1 MNRQFILDT
10 ESKRYLLKVAR
21 ESIKMKLS
29 NSQFEHP
36 SSIPETLNFKSGC
49 FVTLHLNGELRGCI
63 GNFRQDVN
71 IVKNVSEMAISAAF
85 SDPRFYPITAT
96 ELEKCKI
103 EVSILSPMIRCKAED
118 IVVGRDG
125 IYIKKGYYSGVLLP
139 QVAMEYN
146 FDRKTFLD
154 HTCIKAR
161 LKPGCWE
168 DEKTEIYRFEA
179 DIFSEE

>member
-1 MNRQFILDT
+1 MNRGFILDI
-10 ESKRYLLKVAR
+10 ESKIYLLKIAR
-21 ESIKMKLS
+21 HSIEMKLENKLS
-29 NSQFEHP
+29 KITT
-36 SSIPETLNFKSGC
+36 IPPKTLNFKSGC
-49 FVTLHLNGELRGCI
+49 FVTLRLNGELRGCI
-63 GNFRQDVN
+63 GNFREDVN
-71 IVKNVSEMAISAAF
+71 IVENVSEMAISAAF

-96 ELEKCKI
+96 ELENCKI

-154 HTCIKAR
+154 HTCIKAH